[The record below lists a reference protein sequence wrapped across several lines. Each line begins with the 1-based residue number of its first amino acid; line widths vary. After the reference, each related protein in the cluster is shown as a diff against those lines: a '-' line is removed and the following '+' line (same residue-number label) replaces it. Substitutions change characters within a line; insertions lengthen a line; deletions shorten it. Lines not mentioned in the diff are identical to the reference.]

1 MNLTQLRDQFP
12 VTRRYAY
19 LNHASVGGLSKPVVG
34 AMTRYVTERGQGGS
48 EALTNWDADIERVR
62 QSCARFVGAHRDEIT
77 FTGSVSHGLN
87 IVACG
92 LDWRDGDNLICAE
105 TEFTANIYPWT
116 NLQRRGVEVRFAP
129 ARENRILVKDIASLM
144 DRRTRLVAISFVE
157 FQSGYRNDLDALA
170 ALCHARGAY
179 LCVDGIQG
187 LGALQFSVAQTPVDF
202 VAAHAAKWM
211 IGPIGAGFL
220 YVRRALL
227 QVLDPV
233 MAGWRSIVD
242 RDNYFKY
249 DSPLRES
256 GERYEPG
263 SPNFAGLLG
272 MEAAIELLLS
282 VGMDEIEARIL
293 SLTDYLI
300 AGLQARGCA
309 IDTPIAHRCERSG
322 IVSFRHPA
330 VDSAELCERLHAAGV
345 IVSLRGDLIRVSPHF
360 FNTEDELDRLLT
372 VLPQQ
377 RRTEITTNEGS
388 DKAGLPGLGRI
399 PCQSCAPRSSWRAP
413 A

>member
-1 MNLTQLRDQFP
+1 VNLTRVRDRFP

-19 LNHASVGGLSKPVVG
+19 LNHASVGGLSEPVVG
-34 AMTRYVTERGQGGS
+34 AMTRYLTERGQSGS

-62 QSCARFVGAHRDEIT
+62 QACARFVGAHRDEIV
-77 FTGSVSHGLN
+77 FTGSISHGLN

-129 ARENRILVKDIASLM
+129 ARENRILAEDVAALM

-170 ALCHARGAY
+170 ALCHERGAY

-211 IGPIGAGFL
+211 LGPIGAGFL
-220 YVRRALL
+220 YVRRELL

-233 MAGWRSIVD
+233 MTGWRSVVD
-242 RDNYFKY
+242 RDDYFKY
-249 DSPLRES
+249 DSPLCEC

-263 SPNFAGLLG
+263 SLNNAGLLG

-282 VGMDEIEARIL
+282 VGMKEIEARIL

-300 AGLQARGCA
+300 AGLQPRACA
-309 IDTPIAHRCERSG
+309 IDTPISHRRERSG

-330 VDSAELCERLHAAGV
+330 VDSVELCERLHAADV
-345 IVSLRGDLIRVSPHF
+345 IVSLRGELIRVSPHCY
-360 FNTEDELDRLLT
+360 NTEDELDQLLAA
-372 VLPQQ
+372 LPQ
-377 RRTEITTNEGS
+377 
-388 DKAGLPGLGRI
+388 
-399 PCQSCAPRSSWRAP
+399 
-413 A
+413 